1 MIAKFADE
9 LELFPFELSVSQVRS
24 GRADFYLVSNHML
37 LNLFG
42 LYGPQTLSQI
52 KGRLPLASWT
62 RAHTDFL
69 RTQLGALRRDV
80 QAAWGTGYVIMTNM
94 KTAAGRSETHYKL
107 TPGAHRQW
115 LDNTMPGLA
124 LSEDDKT
131 LLRNGEFLS

>member
-1 MIAKFADE
+1 MIAKLAE
-9 LELFPFELSVSQVRS
+9 RLELPFEISPGQIQ
-24 GRADFYLVSNHML
+24 RADFYLVSNHML

-80 QAAWGTGYVIMTNM
+80 QTAWGTGYVIMTNM

>member
-1 MIAKFADE
+1 MIAKLAE
-9 LELFPFELSVSQVRS
+9 RLELPFDLSPRQARS
-24 GRADFYLVSNHML
+24 ADFYLVSNHML